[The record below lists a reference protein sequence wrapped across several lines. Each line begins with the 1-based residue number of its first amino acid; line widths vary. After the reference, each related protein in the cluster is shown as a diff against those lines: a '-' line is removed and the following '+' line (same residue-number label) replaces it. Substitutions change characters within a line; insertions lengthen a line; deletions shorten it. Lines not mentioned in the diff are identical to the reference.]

1 MKIGKAIIKGLKVIS
16 GVNAYEERR
25 EAKKLAQ
32 KIEEMEE
39 SINTED
45 AKVRK
50 ELEESVTE
58 FGQARLNAAKNI
70 VGRFLTFLSLM
81 EKKAKGKEYE
91 ILDSLNMDKI
101 ELQKMSAI
109 HMNASTA
116 LGIAGAS
123 SAVAVAAL
131 SGVPTLVTSTVGA
144 LATASTGTAI
154 SSLSGA
160 AATNATLAW
169 LGGGAVS
176 AGGGG
181 MAAGAAVLS
190 GITYATTGVFALAAA
205 GIISSAYYSK
215 KHTEAEAKYAQLREM
230 EAKYKENWRLI
241 RSINQRVKEL
251 HKLTNELAERAT
263 PQLDM
268 LEPLAIDFLSNDP
281 YYIEVFQKC
290 ALLAKSMSE
299 LCQVSVLSDD
309 GLLSKQSSEIKI
321 KVTKVLNNNLIESY
335 G

>member
-1 MKIGKAIIKGLKVIS
+1 MGFGGIVKKGLKVIS
-16 GVNAYEERR
+16 GVKAYEEKKAAKGL
-25 EAKKLAQ
+25 EEKIKKLSCYLQ
-32 KIEEMEE
+32 Q
-39 SINTED
+39 ED
-45 AKVRK
+45 ARMRNQ
-50 ELEESVTE
+50 LDESVRQ
-58 FGQARLNAAKNI
+58 FGEVRLNAAKNV

-91 ILDSLNMDKI
+91 ILNSLDLGKI
-101 ELQKMSAI
+101 ELEKMVAVN
-109 HMNASTA
+109 MNASTA

-123 SAVAVAAL
+123 SVVATAAL
-131 SGVPTLVTSTVGA
+131 AGVPTLVTSTVGA
-144 LATASTGTAI
+144 VATASTGTAI

-169 LGGGAVS
+169 LGGGAIS

-181 MAAGAAVLS
+181 MALGATVLS

-215 KHTEAEAKYAQLREM
+215 KHTEAEAYYATLKEE
-230 EAKYKENWRLI
+230 EAKCKANWKLAK
-241 RSINQRVKEL
+241 SIISRIKEL
-251 HKLTNELAERAT
+251 HQLTCDLADRAT

-268 LEPLAIDFLSNDP
+268 LEPLAVDFMNDDK
-281 YYIEVFQKC
+281 YYIQVFQKC

-299 LCQVSVLSDD
+299 LCQVSILSDD
-309 GLLSKQSSEIKI
+309 GLLSKQSKDIQMKI
-321 KVTKVLNNNLIESY
+321 TPIINNDLIENY